1 MSTFSLG
8 NHEFPPLKHFPL
20 ADPIEDLALALKDDE
35 SFVQSLDNFYI
46 NMLAELEPAKRKQAY
61 LKELN
66 KKIEA
71 IFRVDGSI
79 AVLLFSDKTLFCTSD
94 KATSV
99 INHIHG
105 PKTIGRISL
114 HLDSAFE
121 ENVSVDCFTVHKPTL
136 KDYKAGTLFNE
147 QDYEAGLEPDRT
159 SVDEHMCEWLQL
171 YQMWLEDYL
180 YFNLAQISKTP
191 GEIIKQRIQNLSPLH
206 NYLLANA

>member
-1 MSTFSLG
+1 MPTFSLG

-20 ADPIEDLALALKDDE
+20 ADPIEDLALALKDDDG
-35 SFVQSLDNFYI
+35 FVQSLDNFYI

-61 LKELN
+61 LIELN
-66 KKIEA
+66 KEIEA

-114 HLDSAFE
+114 HLDSAFK

>member
-1 MSTFSLG
+1 MPTFSLG

-114 HLDSAFE
+114 HLDSAFQ

-191 GEIIKQRIQNLSPLH
+191 GEIIKLRFQNLSPLH